1 MLVLLF
7 SNTLESIVV
16 LLFYTYIIG
25 EKQFILQNKLKSFL
39 YVITYIAFSLYTDM
53 LVTSGIHTLLY
64 IIFFIVV
71 LGNITK
77 TTFFQSF
84 IAIVI
89 LHIVFILSEI
99 ITMALLIAI
108 TQRSAHDIL
117 DLFQFKLLGHI
128 TVRFIQFLLVFFL
141 YMKNIKLFNKSLFKK
156 KKNIISTGLLQIF
169 IFSLFCLIFFWKGT
183 YSEQQY
189 VTYQILTLILILLT
203 VILSVID
210 YKEREKAIKI
220 SYQKK
225 LQEANVENME
235 KLVKIL
241 RKTHHDIGN
250 HLNKIFAIAQTEQKD
265 TLDRIKDYIS
275 TLTDNIKSSF
285 KSYNTGN
292 SYLDG
297 LLAVKNNE
305 AKEKG
310 IQLEVDFDAKLDIL
324 PISDQALISIV
335 SNIVD
340 NAFDAMENQVC
351 DQKFI
356 SISGYIESSKYILS
370 ICNNGSVIAEQSL
383 SKIFELGYSTKGNVS
398 AYNGYGLYIA
408 KQYVEENNGE
418 IFVSSSDS
426 DDETEF
432 LMKFFLLNDDS

>member
-1 MLVLLF
+1 
-7 SNTLESIVV
+7 
-16 LLFYTYIIG
+16 
-25 EKQFILQNKLKSFL
+25 
-39 YVITYIAFSLYTDM
+39 
-53 LVTSGIHTLLY
+53 
-64 IIFFIVV
+64 
-71 LGNITK
+71 
-77 TTFFQSF
+77 
-84 IAIVI
+84 
-89 LHIVFILSEI
+89 
-99 ITMALLIAI
+99 
-108 TQRSAHDIL
+108 
-117 DLFQFKLLGHI
+117 
-128 TVRFIQFLLVFFL
+128 
-141 YMKNIKLFNKSLFKK
+141 
-156 KKNIISTGLLQIF
+156 
-169 IFSLFCLIFFWKGT
+169 
-183 YSEQQY
+183 
-189 VTYQILTLILILLT
+189 